1 MASNFVIYPEVLISQ
16 FGQMLTLLD
25 LLITTLKVGT
35 LTYGGGYAMI
45 PVFQHEFVD
54 ARAWLTAREFSD
66 GIAVGQITPGPLMLM
81 IAFMGYK
88 IAGVLGAL
96 VATLGLFAPSF
107 ILVIVFARTRQ
118 RLGENALF
126 QSAMKGIGVAVV
138 GLLLA
143 AAVSLARAA
152 NADIWLLVIGAV
164 SFALIHL
171 RKVDAVWIII
181 GAGLIGAL
189 IFQ

>member
-1 MASNFVIYPEVLISQ
+1 MP
-16 FGQMLTLLD
+16 TWLD
-25 LLITTLKVGT
+25 LLITTLKVGA

-45 PVFQHEFVD
+45 PVLQHEFVD
-54 ARAWLTAREFSD
+54 ARAWLTAREFAD

-88 IAGVLGAL
+88 IAGLLGAL
-96 VATLGLFAPSF
+96 VATIGLFAPSF
-107 ILVIVFARTRQ
+107 IPVILFAQTRQ

-126 QSAMKGIGVAVV
+126 QSAVKGIGVAVV

-152 NADIWLLVIGAV
+152 NIDIWLLAFGAT
-164 SFALIHL
+164 SFALIL
-171 RKVDAVWIII
+171 WLKVDATWVILA
-181 GAGLIGAL
+181 AGVIGAL

>member
-1 MASNFVIYPEVLISQ
+1 
-16 FGQMLTLLD
+16 MLTLLD

-45 PVFQHEFVD
+45 PVLQHEFVD

-143 AAVSLARAA
+143 AAISLARAA

-189 IFQ
+189 IFR

>member
-1 MASNFVIYPEVLISQ
+1 
-16 FGQMLTLLD
+16 MLTLLD
-25 LLITTLKVGT
+25 LLITTLKVGA

-45 PVFQHEFVD
+45 PILQHEFVD

-88 IAGVLGAL
+88 IAGILGAL
-96 VATLGLFAPSF
+96 VATIGLFAPSF
-107 ILVIVFARTRQ
+107 ILVIVFARARQ

-152 NADIWLLVIGAV
+152 DTDGWWAVIGAV
-164 SFALIHL
+164 SFALIHW
-171 RKVDAVWIII
+171 RKVDAMWIIL